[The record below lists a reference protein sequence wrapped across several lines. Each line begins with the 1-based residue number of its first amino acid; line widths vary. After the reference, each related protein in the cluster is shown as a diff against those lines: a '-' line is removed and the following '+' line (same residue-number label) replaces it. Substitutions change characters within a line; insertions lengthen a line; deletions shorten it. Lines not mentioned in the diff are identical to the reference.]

1 MKRPAILPKQS
12 DEMPTLKTLAA
23 NAMVKDK
30 IKYFEKLSD
39 KQSSTTNVDKKAV
52 SLQRYARRG
61 INHTACVKIYER
73 FFDPKIIP
81 R

>member
-1 MKRPAILPKQS
+1 
-12 DEMPTLKTLAA
+12 MPTLKTLAA

-61 INHTACVKIYER
+61 INHTACVKI
-73 FFDPKIIP
+73 
-81 R
+81 

>member
-1 MKRPAILPKQS
+1 
-12 DEMPTLKTLAA
+12 MPTLKTLAA

-52 SLQRYARRG
+52 SFSKDMRDEELTTQR
-61 INHTACVKIYER
+61 V
-73 FFDPKIIP
+73 PK
-81 R
+81 